1 MTESDFNQ
9 PLDVGQAMRKSMQE
23 NHLNARYAEVQK
35 KVFADSDIQAF
46 FTAHADELNR
56 DIVQRDFANLYEFY
70 TQKQK
75 SDDESVHRGYEPVL
89 DFIDGQITVLY
100 QPSRATVQAQ
110 KQQAR
115 ENLVHAIQM
124 PKLITRATM
133 DDFSS
138 ISADQSKAVTKI
150 ISFITEYLE
159 SPTEYHRGL
168 YLHGPYGVGKTH
180 LMGAMANELAEYDV
194 PVTLVHFPSFAV
206 ELRNGFNSDN
216 EVNQK
221 RLETLQKATI
231 LVLDDIG
238 AESLTAW
245 LRDDVLGVILE
256 YRMQNELPTF
266 FTSNFS
272 MDQLEKEHLGTTKAG
287 NEPMKAAR
295 IMQRIRFLSEEVLMS
310 GENKRVQ

>member
-1 MTESDFNQ
+1 MTESDLNQ

-23 NHLNARYAEVQK
+23 NHLNARYAEMQK
-35 KVFADSDIQAF
+35 KVFADPDIKAF
-46 FTAHADELNR
+46 FTAHSNELTR
-56 DIVQRDFANLYEFY
+56 EIVQRDFANLYEFY

-75 SDDESVHRGYEPVL
+75 TDNDSVHRGYEPVL

-100 QPSRATVQAQ
+100 QPSRATIQAQ

-124 PKLITRATM
+124 PKLVTRATM
-133 DDFSS
+133 DDFSDVS
-138 ISADQSKAVTKI
+138 PDQSKAVTKV

-159 SPTEYHRGL
+159 KPNEFHRGL

-194 PVTLVHFPSFAV
+194 SVTLVHFPSFAV
-206 ELRNGFNSDN
+206 EFRNGISSNN
-216 EVNQK
+216 NNNQK
-221 RLETLQKATI
+221 RLEMLQKATI

-245 LRDDVLGVILE
+245 IRDDILGVILE

-272 MDQLEKEHLGTTKAG
+272 MNQLEKEHLTSTKDG
-287 NEPMKAAR
+287 NEPIKAAR